1 MRSSSHAQRVR
12 RLDPVEIGDEAELN
26 HLVLD
31 AVLIARVDR
40 ALSAEPGMG
49 AEQPPIVDVAYLLV
63 TVEVSERGTYVIALQ
78 L

>member
-1 MRSSSHAQRVR
+1 M
-12 RLDPVEIGDEAELN
+12 LG
-26 HLVLD
+26 

-49 AEQPPIVDVAYLLV
+49 AEQPPIADVAYLLV